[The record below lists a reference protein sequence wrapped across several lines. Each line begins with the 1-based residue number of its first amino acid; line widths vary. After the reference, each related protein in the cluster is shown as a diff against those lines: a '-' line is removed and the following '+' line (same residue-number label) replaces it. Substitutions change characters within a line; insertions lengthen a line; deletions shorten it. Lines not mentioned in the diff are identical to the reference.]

1 MPGSLTPPHP
11 TAGSQARLDAAGHAV
26 MLLLPSEL
34 PYLKELKSHG
44 LKLIEMAPGEIIG
57 SLVGGQSQG
66 GSLSQHAKDA
76 ASTLQLKCE
85 QRVAMEG
92 R

>member
-1 MPGSLTPPHP
+1 
-11 TAGSQARLDAAGHAV
+11 

-34 PYLKELKSHG
+34 PYLKELRKHG
-44 LKLIEMAPGEIIG
+44 LRLIEMAPAEIIG
-57 SLVGGQSQG
+57 SLVGGKAQG

-85 QRVAMEG
+85 QRVANEG
-92 R
+92 GCLHCSPPFGHRFRRRFDGHFDDH